1 MLISDTGPGISE
13 RDRESIFELGF
24 TRKPGGRGMGLHIS
38 RNVLQRVGYTL
49 SLDPDMV
56 DEGATFRIA
65 PLQEEAE

>member
-38 RNVLQRVGYTL
+38 RNVLQRVDYTL